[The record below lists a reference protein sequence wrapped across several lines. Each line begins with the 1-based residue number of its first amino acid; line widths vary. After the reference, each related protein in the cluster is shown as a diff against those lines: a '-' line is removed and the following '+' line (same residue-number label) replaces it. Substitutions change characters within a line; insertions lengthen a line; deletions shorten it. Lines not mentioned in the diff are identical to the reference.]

1 MLGPHILGDPCELEL
16 VALWV
21 DFKGC
26 KVVDVVGFS
35 GRLQKLFVC
44 AALGVVYGCDAL
56 LALPYSTVKIADSIP
71 RSVLDQLNFFAG
83 VVRGYKV
90 WVVDFGAEIKV
101 EKLLHLIWHNL
112 NVTWTEKINC

>member
-1 MLGPHILGDPCELEL
+1 MLVPHILRDPCELEL
-16 VALWV
+16 VAFWV

-26 KVVDVVGFS
+26 KVVDLVGFS
-35 GRLQKLFVC
+35 GSLQKLFVC
-44 AALGVVYGCDAL
+44 AALGVVHGCNAL
-56 LALPYSTVKIADSIP
+56 LALPYSTVKFADAIS
-71 RSVLDQLNFFAG
+71 RSVLDQLNLFAR

-112 NVTWTEKINC
+112 NVTWTKKINC

>member
-1 MLGPHILGDPCELEL
+1 MIGPNILGDPCELEL

-26 KVVDVVGFS
+26 KVVYVVGFICS
-35 GRLQKLFVC
+35 LEELFVC
-44 AALGVVYGCDAL
+44 AALGVVNGCDAL
-56 LALPYSTVKIADSIP
+56 LALPYSTVKIADAIL

-83 VVRGYKV
+83 VVRGYKI

-101 EKLLHLIWHNL
+101 EKLLHLIRLNL
-112 NVTWTEKINC
+112 NVTWTEKIYC